1 MVSNANCITT
11 KTPFNITLPARLTP
25 RNLTANN
32 VILNTKRITT
42 IVYLPELNYITLYSK
57 HHEVIDLM
65 Q

>member
-32 VILNTKRITT
+32 AILNTKRITT
-42 IVYLPELNYITLYSK
+42 IVYLPELNYTTRYNK
-57 HHEVIDLM
+57 HHESIDLM